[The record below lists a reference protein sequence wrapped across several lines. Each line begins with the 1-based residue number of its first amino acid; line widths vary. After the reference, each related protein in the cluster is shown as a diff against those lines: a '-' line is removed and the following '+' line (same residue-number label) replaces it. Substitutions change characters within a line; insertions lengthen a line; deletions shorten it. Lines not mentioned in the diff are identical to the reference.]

1 MKKNLLSFALGCILI
16 GTIAA
21 TSSNIQKVLLIKPAT
36 PELVVTRTFNN
47 TDIENINQYI
57 LKKCKEGFI
66 LKSNSLVVIY
76 ASGREAKYSTIV
88 IMEKY

>member
-1 MKKNLLSFALGCILI
+1 MKNNSLSFALGCIII

-21 TSSNIQKVLLIKPAT
+21 TSTKVEQVLTIKPAV
-36 PELVVTRTFNN
+36 PKLVVTKTFNLTN
-47 TDIENINQYI
+47 IETINQYI

-66 LKSNSLVVIY
+66 LKSNSLVIFN
-76 ASGREAKYSTIV
+76 SGYIEYSSIV